1 MKKYRLD
8 TKETVIVD
16 DRNPLGDGGGEGTV
30 YTIASPSK
38 YRSYCIKV
46 YFPDKRAEKQKK
58 IEYLINHR
66 TVTSGSMYQICWP
79 TNMVYDGNTFCGHM
93 MPLAY
98 PNSYNLL
105 KIKPSNFDKKKNI
118 PQALKD
124 KYTRSTLD
132 GLINRTK
139 LCINIAIAIHEVHK
153 TGKYVLVDLKPDNI
167 LFTFEGKISL
177 VDFDSVQIKDGSI
190 RFPSTVGT
198 AEYVPPEQYIGT
210 ADVMKNVEWDYFSYA
225 VLIYEILFGVHPFN
239 GYFEG
244 PYSHI
249 SDLADKIKK
258 GLFVHGK
265 NKKYL
270 AALPAKH
277 PHQMFDAL
285 WPSSVQQLFIQTFET
300 GHNYPQQRV
309 SIEKFAQT
317 LYEQVLIVSKSHQSK
332 KKLDA
337 NVSHF
342 YQSDTYSEQKKATIA
357 VSKYIWKILKWIST
371 HTWRVPG
378 RIYHKAMHYL

>member
-1 MKKYRLD
+1 MKQYRLD
-8 TKETVIVD
+8 TKETVTVD
-16 DRNPLGDGGGEGTV
+16 DLNPLGDGGGEGIV
-30 YTIASPSK
+30 YKILSPSK
-38 YRSYCIKV
+38 YRNYCIKV
-46 YFPDKRAEKQKK
+46 YFTNKRAEKKKK
-58 IEYLINHR
+58 IEYLIKNR
-66 TVTSGSMYQICWP
+66 TMTPGSMYQICWP
-79 TNMVYDGNTFCGHM
+79 TNMVYDGSEFCGHM
-93 MPLAY
+93 MLLAY

-118 PQALKD
+118 PQVLKD

-139 LCINIAIAIHEVHK
+139 LCVNIAIAIHEVHK

-167 LFTFEGKISL
+167 LFTADGKVSL
-177 VDFDSVQIKDGSI
+177 VDFDSVQIKDGRI
-190 RFPSTVGT
+190 RFSSTVGT

-244 PYSHI
+244 PYSQI

-265 NKKYL
+265 NKRYL
-270 AALPAKH
+270 AVLPEKH

-285 WPSSVQQLFIQTFET
+285 WPSSIQKLFIQTFEV

-309 SIEKFAQT
+309 SIEEFAQT
-317 LYEQVLIVSKSHQSK
+317 LYEQVVIVSKNHKDK
-332 KKLDA
+332 KKFNA
-337 NVSHF
+337 NMNRF
-342 YQSDTYSEQKKATIA
+342 YQNDISTEWKETAISG
-357 VSKYIWKILKWIST
+357 SNNIWKTLKWIST
-371 HTWRVPG
+371 YAWRMSK
-378 RIYHKAMHYL
+378 RISHRVIQYL

>member
-8 TKETVIVD
+8 TKETVTVD
-16 DRNPLGDGGGEGTV
+16 DINPLGDGGGEGIV
-30 YTIASPSK
+30 YNIVSPSK
-38 YRSYCIKV
+38 YKDCCIKV
-46 YFPDKRAEKQKK
+46 YFTNKRAEKQKK
-58 IEYLINHR
+58 IEYLIKNR
-66 TVTSGSMYQICWP
+66 TRTSGPMYQICWP
-79 TNMVYDGNTFCGHM
+79 TNIVYDGSEFCGHM

-105 KIKPSNFDKKKNI
+105 KIKPSNFDKKKNV
-118 PQALKD
+118 PQVLKD
-124 KYTRSTLD
+124 KYARNTWD

-139 LCINIAIAIHEVHK
+139 LCINIAIVIHEIHK

-167 LFTFEGKISL
+167 LFTVDGKVSL
-177 VDFDSVQIKDGSI
+177 VDFDSVQVQDGKI
-190 RFPSTVGT
+190 RFPTTVGT

-244 PYSHI
+244 PYSQT
-249 SDLADKIKK
+249 SDLADKIRK

-265 NKKYL
+265 HKRYL
-270 AALPAKH
+270 AELPAKH

-285 WPSSVQQLFIQTFET
+285 WPSSIQKLFIQTFEV
-300 GHNYPQQRV
+300 GHNYPHQRV

-317 LYEQVLIVSKSHQSK
+317 LYEQVVIVSRNHQGK
-332 KKLDA
+332 KKL
-337 NVSHF
+337 NVNLNHF
-342 YQSDTYSEQKKATIA
+342 YQNDISTGWKETTISG
-357 VSKYIWKILKWIST
+357 SKNIWKTLKRISIY
-371 HTWRVPG
+371 TWSIPK
-378 RIYHKAMHYL
+378 RIYHSVTQYL